1 MPRSTH
7 LAAPVALGGC
17 EGRPIWPASGTDWLP
32 SVDVHEQSISLG
44 VSLFRTRRLPLTTH
58 TSRGAVLG
66 CLPAGPRPCGWSCAG
81 SDPGPLRVARWRSAL
96 DPAHPGA
103 DAVRASGGRW

>member
-17 EGRPIWPASGTDWLP
+17 EGRPIWPVIGTDWLP

-44 VSLFRTRRLPLTTH
+44 VSLFRTHRLPLTTH
-58 TSRGAVLG
+58 TSVEQSLVVFQPAPDLAGGLVLV
-66 CLPAGPRPCGWSCAG
+66 LTQGPF
-81 SDPGPLRVARWRSAL
+81 V
-96 DPAHPGA
+96 
-103 DAVRASGGRW
+103 